1 MKAIV
6 LAAGYATRLRPLTD
20 NFPKPLLPV
29 GGRPMLDWIV
39 ERIEEV
45 EEIDGIH
52 VVTNSRYAA
61 DFERWADGRN
71 IHVHDDGTTSN
82 EDRLGA
88 VGDLRFTVEEARLQ
102 GDHLIVIAGDNLFDY
117 SLARYVDWWHG
128 KATASAIAVR
138 RIPDRELIKQYGV
151 VTIDDDERIT
161 SIVEKPDEPQ
171 SDLAATATYIYH
183 REHAALL
190 QEYLEGGNPAD
201 QPGRFP
207 VWLVEQERAPIYG
220 YAFPGMWMDIGD
232 RDQLVE
238 ADNLLREQRG
248 LPQRA
253 EYSTQI

>member
-1 MKAIV
+1 
-6 LAAGYATRLRPLTD
+6 
-20 NFPKPLLPV
+20 
-29 GGRPMLDWIV
+29 MLDWIV
-39 ERIEEV
+39 ERVEEV

-52 VVTNSRYAA
+52 VVTNARYAGE
-61 DFERWADGRN
+61 FERWAQGRG
-71 IHVHDDGTTSN
+71 IHVHDDGTASN

-88 VGDLRFTVEEARLQ
+88 VGDMWFTVEEAGLQ
-102 GDHLIVIAGDNLFDY
+102 GEHLIVIAGDNLFDY
-117 SLARYVDWWHG
+117 SLADYVAWWHEKG
-128 KATASAIAVR
+128 TASAIAVR

-151 VTIDDDERIT
+151 ITVDDDERIT

-190 QEYLEGGNPAD
+190 QEYLEGGNPPD

-207 VWLVEQERAPIYG
+207 AWLVDRAPIYG
-220 YAFPGMWMDIGD
+220 YTFPGLWMDIGD
-232 RDQLVE
+232 REQLLE
-238 ADNLLREQRG
+238 ADNLLREQHG

>member
-1 MKAIV
+1 MKAII
-6 LAAGYATRLRPLTD
+6 LAAGYATRLRPLTE
-20 NFPKPLLPV
+20 NLPKPLLPV
-29 GGRPMLDWIV
+29 GGRPMLDWIL

-52 VVTNSRYAA
+52 VVTNASYVG
-61 DFERWADGRN
+61 DFERWADGRG

-88 VGDLRFTVEEARLQ
+88 VGDLRFTVEAAGLHGE
-102 GDHLIVIAGDNLFDY
+102 HLIVIAGDNLFDY

-128 KATASAIAVR
+128 KGTASAIAVR
-138 RIPDRELIKQYGV
+138 RIPDRDLIKQYGV
-151 VTIDDDERIT
+151 ITVDDDERIT
-161 SIVEKPDEPQ
+161 SIVEKPDDPR

-190 QEYLEGGNPAD
+190 QEYLDGGNPPD

-207 VWLVEQERAPIYG
+207 AWLVDRAPIYG
-220 YAFPGMWMDIGD
+220 YTFPGLWMDIGD
-232 RDQLVE
+232 REQLLE
-238 ADNLLREQRG
+238 ADNLLRERRG

>member
-1 MKAIV
+1 VKAII

-29 GGRPMLDWIV
+29 AGRPMLDWIV

-52 VVTNSRYAA
+52 VVTNARYAA
-61 DFERWADGRN
+61 EFERWAKGRG

-88 VGDLRFTVEEARLQ
+88 VGDMRFTVEDGRLQ
-102 GDHLIVIAGDNLFDY
+102 GEHLIVIAGDNLFDY
-117 SLARYVDWWHG
+117 SLASYVDWWHG
-128 KATASAIAVR
+128 KGTASAIAVR

-151 VTIDDDERIT
+151 ITIDENERIT
-161 SIVEKPDEPQ
+161 SIVEKPEEPQ
-171 SDLAATATYIYH
+171 SDLAATATYVYH

-190 QEYLEGGNPAD
+190 QEYLDSGNPPD

-207 VWLVEQERAPIYG
+207 AWLVDREPIYG
-220 YAFPGMWMDIGD
+220 YAFPGLWMDIGD
-232 RDQLVE
+232 REQLLE
-238 ADNLLREQRG
+238 ADNLLRERSG
-248 LPQRA
+248 LPQRS

>member
-1 MKAIV
+1 VKAII

-39 ERIEEV
+39 ERVQEV

-52 VVTNSRYAA
+52 VVTNARYAG
-61 DFERWADGRN
+61 DFERWAEGRG

-88 VGDLRFTVEEARLQ
+88 VGDMRFTVEDAGLQ
-102 GDHLIVIAGDNLFDY
+102 GEHLIVIAGDNLFDY
-117 SLARYVDWWHG
+117 SLANYVEWWHDKG
-128 KATASAIAVR
+128 TASAIAVR

-151 VTIDDDERIT
+151 ITVDDDERIT
-161 SIVEKPDEPQ
+161 SIVEKPEEPK

-190 QEYLEGGNPAD
+190 QEYLDGGNPPD

-207 VWLVEQERAPIYG
+207 AWLVDRAPIYG
-220 YAFPGMWMDIGD
+220 YAFPGLWMDIGD
-232 RDQLVE
+232 REQLLE
-238 ADNLLREQRG
+238 ADNLLRESGG
-248 LPQRA
+248 LPQRT
-253 EYSTQI
+253 EYSPDL

>member
-6 LAAGYATRLRPLTD
+6 LAAGYATRLRPLTE

-52 VVTNSRYAA
+52 VVTNARYAG
-61 DFERWADGRN
+61 DFERWADGRG

-82 EDRLGA
+82 DDRLGA
-88 VGDLRFTVEEARLQ
+88 VGDLRFTVQAAGLHGE
-102 GDHLIVIAGDNLFDY
+102 HLIVIAGDNLFDY
-117 SLARYVDWWHG
+117 SLARYVEWWHG
-128 KATASAIAVR
+128 KGTASAIAVR

-151 VTIDDDERIT
+151 VTIDDEERIT
-161 SIVEKPDEPQ
+161 SIVEKPDDPQ

-183 REHAALL
+183 RDHAALL
-190 QEYLEGGNPAD
+190 QEYMEGGNPPD

-207 VWLVEQERAPIYG
+207 AWLVERAPLYG
-220 YAFPGMWMDIGD
+220 YAFPGLWMDIGD
-232 RDQLVE
+232 REQLLE
-238 ADNLLREQRG
+238 ADNLLRKQSG
-248 LPQRA
+248 LPQRD
-253 EYSTQI
+253 EYSVKP

>member
-1 MKAIV
+1 VKAII

-52 VVTNSRYAA
+52 VVTNARYAG
-61 DFERWADGRN
+61 DFARWADGRG

-88 VGDLRFTVEEARLQ
+88 VGDMRFTVDDAGLQ
-102 GDHLIVIAGDNLFDY
+102 GEHLIVIAGDNLFDY
-117 SLARYVDWWHG
+117 SLARYVEWWHG
-128 KATASAIAVR
+128 KGTASAIAVR

-151 VTIDDDERIT
+151 ITIDEDERIT
-161 SIVEKPDEPQ
+161 SIVEKPDDPQ

-183 REHAALL
+183 RDHAALL
-190 QEYLEGGNPAD
+190 PEYLDAGNPRD

-207 VWLVEQERAPIYG
+207 AWLVDREPIYG
-220 YAFPGMWMDIGD
+220 YAFPGLWMDIGD
-232 RDQLVE
+232 REQLLE
-238 ADNLLREQRG
+238 ADNLLRERSG
-248 LPQRA
+248 LPQRT
-253 EYSTQI
+253 EYSPNL

>member
-1 MKAIV
+1 VKAII

-39 ERIEEV
+39 ERVQEV

-52 VVTNSRYAA
+52 VVTNARYAG
-61 DFERWADGRN
+61 DFERWAEGRG

-88 VGDLRFTVEEARLQ
+88 VGDMRFTVEDAGLQ
-102 GDHLIVIAGDNLFDY
+102 GEHLIVIAGDNLFDY
-117 SLARYVDWWHG
+117 SLADYVEWWHDKG
-128 KATASAIAVR
+128 TASAIAVR

-151 VTIDDDERIT
+151 ITVDDDERIT
-161 SIVEKPDEPQ
+161 SIVEKPEEPK

-190 QEYLEGGNPAD
+190 QEYLDGGNPPD

-207 VWLVEQERAPIYG
+207 AWLVDRAPIYG
-220 YAFPGMWMDIGD
+220 YAFPGLWMDIGD
-232 RDQLVE
+232 REQLLE
-238 ADNLLREQRG
+238 ADNLLRERGG
-248 LPQRA
+248 LPQRT
-253 EYSTQI
+253 EYTPDL

>member
-1 MKAIV
+1 VKAII

-39 ERIEEV
+39 ERVQEV

-52 VVTNSRYAA
+52 VVTNARYAG
-61 DFERWADGRN
+61 DFERWAEGRG

-88 VGDLRFTVEEARLQ
+88 VGDMRFTVEDAGLQ
-102 GDHLIVIAGDNLFDY
+102 GEHLIVIAGDNLFDY
-117 SLARYVDWWHG
+117 SLADYVEWWHDKG
-128 KATASAIAVR
+128 TASAIAVR

-151 VTIDDDERIT
+151 ITVDDEERIT
-161 SIVEKPDEPQ
+161 SIVEKPEEPK

-190 QEYLEGGNPAD
+190 QEYLEAGNPPD

-207 VWLVEQERAPIYG
+207 AWLVDRAPIYG
-220 YAFPGMWMDIGD
+220 YAFPGLWMDIGD
-232 RDQLVE
+232 REQLLE
-238 ADNLLREQRG
+238 ADNLLRERGG
-248 LPQRA
+248 LPQRT
-253 EYSTQI
+253 EYTPDL

>member
-1 MKAIV
+1 MKAII

-20 NFPKPLLPV
+20 DFPKPLLPV

-52 VVTNSRYAA
+52 VVTNARYSGS
-61 DFERWADGRN
+61 FERWAEGRG

-88 VGDLRFTVEEARLQ
+88 VGDMRFTVEAAGLQ
-102 GDHLIVIAGDNLFDY
+102 GEHLMVIAGDNLFDY
-117 SLARYVDWWHG
+117 SLERYVEWWQSKG
-128 KATASAIAVR
+128 KASAIAVR

-151 VTIDDDERIT
+151 VTIDDEERIT
-161 SIVEKPDEPQ
+161 SIVEKPDDPQ

-190 QEYLEGGNPAD
+190 QEYLEGGNPPD

-207 VWLVEQERAPIYG
+207 AWLVDRAPIYG
-220 YAFPGMWMDIGD
+220 YAFPGLWMDIGD
-232 RDQLVE
+232 REQLLE
-238 ADNLLREQRG
+238 ADNLLRAREG
-248 LPQRA
+248 LPQRRD
-253 EYSTQI
+253 YSLAP

>member
-1 MKAIV
+1 MRAII

-29 GGRPMLDWIV
+29 GGRPMLDWII
-39 ERIEEV
+39 ERIEQVDEV
-45 EEIDGIH
+45 DGIH
-52 VVTNSRYAA
+52 VVTNARYAD
-61 DFERWADGRN
+61 DFRRWAEGRD
-71 IHVHDDGTTSN
+71 IRVHDDGTTSN

-88 VGDLRFTVEEARLQ
+88 VGDLRFTVEEGRLQ
-102 GDHLIVIAGDNLFDY
+102 GDHLLVIAGDNLFDY
-117 SLARYVDWWHG
+117 SLADYVDWWHG
-128 KATASAIAVR
+128 KGTASAIAVR

-151 VTIDDDERIT
+151 VTIDGDERIT

-171 SDLAATATYIYH
+171 SDLAATATYIYP

-207 VWLVEQERAPIYG
+207 AWLVERAPIYG
-220 YAFPGMWMDIGD
+220 YAFPGLWMDIGD
-232 RDQLVE
+232 REQLLE
-238 ADNLLREQRG
+238 ADNLLRERSG

>member
-1 MKAIV
+1 VKAII

-39 ERIEEV
+39 ERVQEV

-52 VVTNSRYAA
+52 VVTNARYAGH
-61 DFERWADGRN
+61 FERWAEGRG

-88 VGDLRFTVEEARLQ
+88 VGDMRFTVEDAGLQ
-102 GDHLIVIAGDNLFDY
+102 GEHLIVIAGDNLFDY
-117 SLARYVDWWHG
+117 SLADYVEWWHDKG
-128 KATASAIAVR
+128 TASAIAVR

-151 VTIDDDERIT
+151 ITVDDDERIT
-161 SIVEKPDEPQ
+161 SIVEKPEEPK

-190 QEYLEGGNPAD
+190 QEYLDGGNPPD

-207 VWLVEQERAPIYG
+207 AWLVDRAPIYG
-220 YAFPGMWMDIGD
+220 YAFPGLWMDIGD
-232 RDQLVE
+232 REQLLE
-238 ADNLLREQRG
+238 ADNLLRERGG
-248 LPQRA
+248 LPQRT
-253 EYSTQI
+253 EYTPDL